1 MYKVSNNLTSTYG
14 DEMKPKQGPE
24 MPQFT
29 IGNKRMT
36 NVPMGNGEFVSGIR
50 RNDQLMDGGQQES
63 ATAAG
68 AAFEAGAPVR
78 PLRYTPGLKCDAHLE
93 SLRPSRDPRN
103 APIQGGDQWK
113 KKLIPAP
120 NTYDGSFADADMQ
133 KFRPV
138 PGANPN
144 EDPWYATR
152 LPEPMMASGVDRL
165 AMPFNYGAAP
175 YGPGNPEVGAYNQM
189 YPQDELSL
197 IKMRNRR
204 YQHAVAM
211 DMMSLNQGQGQ
222 MMMMGPPQGQ
232 QMMMMPMAPPAPAP
246 HPMTAAAPPTY
257 GFEHELARN
266 ELASIDQ
273 DLNMTRRTT
282 RPFVPTN
289 ASNYWSLQRQVQQM
303 EDEPLTP
310 PKPTNVELTSVEQ
323 LPPPKQVV
331 RAPLTEAA
339 MNASSRSSHRPE
351 VRIADQIA
359 IRSFVLGHKL
369 PKIGGA
375 KSEAE

>member
-1 MYKVSNNLTSTYG
+1 MYKVSNNLTMAYG
-14 DEMKPKQGPE
+14 DELHKPKQGPE

-29 IGNKRMT
+29 LGNKRMT
-36 NVPMGNGEFVSGIR
+36 NVSVGNGEFVSGIR
-50 RNDQLMDGGQQES
+50 RNEDLGREDLLAGQPDP
-63 ATAAG
+63 AAAYEMG
-68 AAFEAGAPVR
+68 PVR

-103 APIQGGDQWK
+103 PPIQGGDQWK

-120 NTYDGSFADADMQ
+120 NTFDGSFADADMQ

-152 LPEPMMASGVDRL
+152 LPDPMMSSVDRL
-165 AMPFNYGAAP
+165 SMPFNYGAAP
-175 YGPGNPEVGAYNQM
+175 YGGPEVGPYNQM
-189 YPQDELSL
+189 YPQDELSM

-204 YQHAVAM
+204 YQHAVTM
-211 DMMSLNQGQGQ
+211 DMMSLNAANAGAQP
-222 MMMMGPPQGQ
+222 M
-232 QMMMMPMAPPAPAP
+232 MAPMMVMGPAPAP
-246 HPMTAAAPPTY
+246 YAAPTY

-266 ELASIDQ
+266 ELASIEQ

-289 ASNYWSLQRQVQQM
+289 AQNYWSLQRQVQQM
-303 EDEPLTP
+303 EDEPIAP
-310 PKPTNVELTSVEQ
+310 PKPTNAELTSIEQ
-323 LPPPKQVV
+323 LPLPKPVV
-331 RAPLTEAA
+331 KAPLTEAA
-339 MNASSRSSHRPE
+339 MTKSHRPE

>member
-50 RNDQLMDGGQQES
+50 RNDQLMDGHAAAES
-63 ATAAG
+63 AAAG
-68 AAFEAGAPVR
+68 APFEAGAPVR

-152 LPEPMMASGVDRL
+152 LPDPMMASGVDRL

-175 YGPGNPEVGAYNQM
+175 YGPGPEVGPYNQM

-204 YQHAVAM
+204 YQQAVAM
-211 DMMSLNQGQGQ
+211 DMMSLNQGYPAQ
-222 MMMMGPPQGQ
+222 PP
-232 QMMMMPMAPPAPAP
+232 QMMMMPMAPAPP
-246 HPMTAAAPPTY
+246 PPPMMPAAAPSY

-310 PKPTNVELTSVEQ
+310 PKPANVELTSVEQ
-323 LPPPKQVV
+323 LPLPKHVV
-331 RAPLTEAA
+331 KAPLTEAA
-339 MNASSRSSHRPE
+339 MNASSKSSHRPE

-375 KSEAE
+375 KTEAAE